1 MVVFSDFMLIFA
13 MSSEIL
19 SGLFCGTELGK
30 KFGKTKFLASFFVG
44 LEVIK
49 IVE

>member
-30 KFGKTKFLASFFVG
+30 KSDKILGFFLLSR
-44 LEVIK
+44 K
-49 IVE
+49 